1 MHKRGGWSWPG
12 YIELL
17 ETKNSVRVYRYNKR
31 LLFLKINNIFFFTK
45 QLDKVDLIFNLLTPP
60 SLLKDANWMLLNLY
74 YL

>member
-1 MHKRGGWSWPG
+1 MHKRGGWLWPG